1 MKKILSTLL
10 AASMIAGS
18 FAGTAAFAE
27 GGVEL
32 NAAEERTL
40 AFPGAEG
47 GGMYT
52 QGARASEKQ
61 EVYHVTNLNDNGPGS
76 FRDAVSKSG
85 RFVVFDVSGM
95 IDLMSNVTVRSN
107 TTILGQTAPGDGI
120 CIRGNNVKLS
130 GSDIIVRYIRFRV
143 GAHLADGSDTRAQ
156 DGLEVTDNS
165 QRIIID
171 HCSVSWGTD
180 ENLSAYAVKDVTIQ
194 NSIIA
199 EALNQS
205 VHDKGEHSYAA
216 IWGGVNLTVHHN
228 IIATHKSR
236 NPKIGTSETVAMTQ
250 GYTDAETVVDIRNNV
265 FYNWGDKAG
274 YGAENG
280 ANVNII
286 NNYYKPGPATPE
298 NKSARIFEFSPG
310 NKYEPGWSGA
320 IYADGNYIDKDS
332 AEAALVNENNWQVE
346 KGTGVYVGGGV
357 SKYVKLEEPNNTYIG
372 DYPVN
377 TTTAQEA
384 YDYVLANVGA
394 RLPKLDV
401 VDKRIIEDVKNG
413 TAPNGSSGSVGLVD
427 DPRDTAAESGSFDDR
442 GYPVWESETHG
453 ADYDTDGDGIPNE
466 WETAVGL
473 NPDNPNDALNKA
485 YDGYTWLEVYANG
498 DSPALD
504 GFNVSV
510 DGTEAAFDVVW
521 TVSSGLPTLY
531 IDGINYGEVTKPQFK
546 VNLPGGYHTAM
557 LYFNGRISAVKP
569 ILISDGETALA
580 NGQKNGRMPEGNYK
594 LVSGI
599 EPSNLTKGIP
609 SYIYAGDYA
618 VGCGYDENYNKK
630 IYFGLVDAME
640 ESDLNADEY
649 PLFKIEYTDGFV
661 SLYAGQNLAQWQL
674 LESHPADLAETG
686 CAVGTGEQD
695 TVTVF
700 TDMAYVTEETHPAV
714 KINNYKNGDRI
725 GYNETLDLMLTPDNA
740 DISQVIVYFNN
751 EIIASQKVSGT
762 SAQVPIGFT
771 NIASGTLKVECID
784 NNLCVGSD
792 SIDIYVSADLTPW
805 QIAEI
810 GNVDTKT
817 FVSVT
822 PDYTYKIN
830 APNGYIGGDSDAFGY
845 VYQKFNGDARIYY
858 RSRMQSASQFGI
870 MLRSGLEADA
880 DMYWFGGEYNAV
892 GTEKLTYDLKHRS
905 SGSTD
910 TDTVKYE
917 NGIVDA
923 SGIADGVVAVAA
935 GYSTDGRLIEVKTA
949 EFKDGK
955 AEVGIV
961 SGENTKLFAVNGLDT
976 LKPVEL
982 NVSSGSGTAGETTID
997 YTLDNQ
1003 QPNLYF
1009 IAEKAGNT
1017 LNIYQTENGSTV
1029 YKTKTLLAS
1038 IDCSNLG
1045 NEYYMGFAAA
1055 GGGANPP
1062 DAGWVAIDNNSG
1074 DNSYVWNFNNG
1085 LDWLWQMQESNVL
1098 SPSWTDEQINNDKML
1113 GKMKIA
1119 VDDEYTSER
1128 YIFREYQMDDTLMPE
1143 MHMSFCMTGETP
1155 AMNIYFQ
1162 TGEVGKAYKV
1172 EISEEMVK
1180 VDGNELVGIDNSY
1193 FYIINIRTDMTAD
1206 GEKGYFTLMTNSGD
1220 KIVDD
1225 FPMEQVTGTEFREQN
1240 NTAKK
1245 TPVTN
1250 AVYIEPKVGSEGTYY
1265 IDDVIIS
1272 GNEPSV
1278 KITKTENWYSFA
1290 GIADG
1295 AFSSPI
1301 TVNGVTEANGT
1312 EASGTV
1318 MTVSAG
1324 EIKDGTKSKGIDG
1337 VNFKGKCRIKG
1348 TGKKITVPVTKGAVI
1363 SVYAASASSSSTRV
1377 LRIDGNPYSLLSGVR
1392 SDYTY
1397 EGNGD
1402 SIEIYAEDNIDVYG
1416 ISVINTIIE

>member
-18 FAGTAAFAE
+18 FAGTAVFAE
-27 GGVEL
+27 NGAEL
-32 NAAEERTL
+32 QAAEERTP

-52 QGARASEKQ
+52 KGARAAETQ
-61 EVYHVTNLNDNGPGS
+61 EIYHVTNLNDSGEGS
-76 FRDAVSKSG
+76 FRDAVSKPG

-95 IDLMSNVTVRSN
+95 IDLLSNVSVHSN

-130 GSDIIVRYIRFRV
+130 GNDIIVRYIRFRV

-228 IIATHKSR
+228 IIASHKSR

-250 GYTDAETVVDIRNNV
+250 GYTDAETVVDIRNNI

-286 NNYYKPGPATPE
+286 NNYYKPGPATPA
-298 NKSARIFEFSPG
+298 NKRARIFEFSAG

-320 IYADGNYIDKDS
+320 VYADGNYIDD
-332 AEAALVNENNWQVE
+332 EGEDAALVNENNWQPE
-346 KGTGVYVGGGV
+346 RGTGVYADGKVL
-357 SKYVKLEEPNNTYIG
+357 KYVKLEEPNSTYID
-372 DYPVN
+372 DYPIN
-377 TTTAQEA
+377 TVTAQEA
-384 YDYVLANVGA
+384 YDYVLENAGA

-401 VDKRIIEDVKNG
+401 VDARIIENVKNG
-413 TAPNGSSGSVGLVD
+413 TAPDGSSGSAGLVD
-427 DPRDTAAESGSFDDR
+427 DPRDTVTEGGSFDER
-442 GYPVWESETHG
+442 GYPVWETETRNS
-453 ADYDTDGDGIPNE
+453 DYDTDGDGIPNE
-466 WETAVGL
+466 WEISAGL
-473 NPDNPNDALNKA
+473 NPDNPHDSLNKA

-498 DSPALD
+498 ASPEFGD
-504 GFNVSV
+504 FSVNVN
-510 DGTEAAFDVVW
+510 GTEAVFDVQW
-521 TVSSGLPTLY
+521 AISSGAPTLY
-531 IDGINYGEVTKPQFK
+531 IDGVSYGEVREPQFK
-546 VNLPGGYHTAM
+546 VTLPGGYHTAM
-557 LYFNGRISAVKP
+557 LYFRGRISAVKP
-569 ILISDGETALA
+569 VPISDGENALA
-580 NGQKNGRMPEGNYK
+580 DGQKNGRMPEGDYK

-618 VGCGYDENYNKK
+618 VGCGYDDNYNKK
-630 IYFGLVDAME
+630 IYFGLVGAME

-649 PLFKIEYTDGFV
+649 TMFKIEYTDGFV
-661 SLYAGQNLAQWQL
+661 SLYAGKNLAQWEQ

-700 TDMAYVTEETHPAV
+700 TDTAYVTEETNPSV
-714 KINNYKNGDRI
+714 KINNHSDGDRI
-725 GYNETLDLMLTPDNA
+725 GYNETLDLTLIPDNA
-740 DISQVIVYFNN
+740 DISQVIVYFND
-751 EIIASQKVSGT
+751 EIIASQNVSGT
-762 SAQVPIGFT
+762 SAQIPISFS

-784 NNLCVGSD
+784 NNLCIGSE

-805 QIAEI
+805 KIAEI
-810 GNVDTKT
+810 GNVNTKT

-830 APNGYIGGDSDAFGY
+830 APEGYIGGDGDECGY
-845 VYQKFNGDARIYY
+845 VYQEFDGDARIYY

-870 MLRSGLEADA
+870 MLRSSLEADA

-892 GTEKLTYDLKHRS
+892 GTEKLTYDLKHR
-905 SGSTD
+905 GGGYT
-910 TDTVKYE
+910 YE
-917 NGIVDA
+917 NGVVRA
-923 SGIADGVVAVAA
+923 AVPDGTLAVAA
-935 GYSTDGRLIEVKTA
+935 AYDERGALSEVKTA
-949 EFKDGK
+949 EFSGGR
-955 AEVGIV
+955 AEVGEV
-961 SGENTKLFAVNGLDT
+961 PGAKVFAVKSLESLEPVALAGDT
-976 LKPVEL
+976 SAV
-982 NVSSGSGTAGETTID
+982 ID

-1017 LNIYQTENGSTV
+1017 LNIYQTENSATV

-1038 IDCSNLG
+1038 IDCSSLG
-1045 NEYYMGFAAA
+1045 DRYYMGFAAA

-1074 DNSYVWNFNNG
+1074 DSGYVWNFNNG
-1085 LDWLWQMQESNVL
+1085 LDWLWQMQERNVL
-1098 SPSWTDEQINNDKML
+1098 SPSWTNERISNDDKML
-1113 GKMKIA
+1113 GKMKIT

-1128 YIFREYQMDDTLMPE
+1128 YIFREYQMSDALMPE

-1162 TGEVGKAYKV
+1162 TGEAGKAYKA

-1180 VDGNELVGIDNSY
+1180 VNGNESAAIENGN

-1206 GEKGYFTLMTNSGD
+1206 GERGYFTLMTNSGD
-1220 KIVDD
+1220 KMVDD
-1225 FPMEQVTGTEFREQN
+1225 FPMEQVTGTEFREQI
-1240 NTAKK
+1240 NTEKK

-1250 AVYIEPKVGSEGTYY
+1250 AVYIEPKAGSEGTYY
-1265 IDDVIIS
+1265 IDNVIIK

-1278 KITKTENWYSFA
+1278 KVTKTESWYSFA
-1290 GIADG
+1290 GLTDG
-1295 AFSSPI
+1295 TFAAPI
-1301 TVNGVTEANGT
+1301 TINGVTRADGT
-1312 EASGTV
+1312 EESGTT

-1324 EIKDGTKSKGIDG
+1324 EIKDSSKSKSIEG
-1337 VNFKGKCRIKG
+1337 VSFKGKCRIKG
-1348 TGKKITVPVTKGAVI
+1348 TGKKLTVPVTKGAVV
-1363 SVYAASASSSSTRV
+1363 SVYAASASSSSERV
-1377 LRIDGNPYSLLSGVR
+1377 LRIDGNPYPLLAAAK
-1392 SDYTY
+1392 SDYIY
-1397 EGNGD
+1397 EGDGS

-1416 ISVINTIIE
+1416 VSVIATAIE